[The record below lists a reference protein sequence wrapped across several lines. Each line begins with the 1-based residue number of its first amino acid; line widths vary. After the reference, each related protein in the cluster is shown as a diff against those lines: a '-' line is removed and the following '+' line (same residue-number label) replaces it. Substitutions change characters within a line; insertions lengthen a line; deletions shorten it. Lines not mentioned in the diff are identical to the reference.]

1 MGLKPIGSEKLT
13 GQDKINRIMEIATYG
28 EVEKNNDY
36 HTKTVSFSKK
46 ASDGNTYAIV
56 MEKDGYYLKRGINE
70 SELDYV
76 DGLHNKRRN
85 RFKSYGS
92 ALKRMNLIFKPLNE
106 EFNGGEADPMFEQS
120 SNENKFVLKT
130 PETEMDV
137 TTDDEDLDMGD
148 EDLDMGDEELAMD
161 DEELDMDDEEVEMG
175 DEEAEEEMEGFMK
188 PIQKLTGKLG
198 QKLRDAGEELG
209 SADIKYVLNSVISA
223 VDLDTLD
230 TEDKDDVL
238 SRFEEDETVYG
249 DEELGDEELAM
260 DDEDLDM
267 DVEDIEDEGEGEE
280 FDMSAMMPESRK
292 KRKNVISGAKTLKG
306 KSGVKEGVAMK
317 SLKNRVS
324 QLLES
329 YVTKQTPQDYIKET
343 VEKSKLN
350 NTIKKLSKSIEQEIR
365 VKKYLKENKYSRVK
379 GLTKKGN
386 IVILSDNK
394 NIFVNREGKIQ

>member
-120 SNENKFVLKT
+120 SKENKFVLKT
-130 PETEMDV
+130 PESEVDV
-137 TTDDEDLDMGD
+137 NTDEELDMDDE
-148 EDLDMGDEELAMD
+148 ELDMGDEELAMD
-161 DEELDMDDEEVEMG
+161 DEELDMDDEELDMDVEG
-175 DEEAEEEMEGFMK
+175 PEEEMEGTMK

-198 QKLRDAGEELG
+198 QKLRDAAEELG

-223 VDLDTLD
+223 VDLNTLD

-238 SRFEEDETVYG
+238 SRFEEDETAYG

-260 DDEDLDM
+260 DDIDDM
-267 DVEDIEDEGEGEE
+267 DDMEGEGEE
-280 FDMSAMMPESRK
+280 FDMSSMIPESRR
-292 KRKNVISGAKTLKG
+292 KRKNTITEKVG
-306 KSGVKEGVAMK
+306 GVAMK

-324 QLLES
+324 HLLES
-329 YVTKQTPQDYIKET
+329 YVVKKTPQEYIKET
-343 VEKSKLN
+343 ISKNKIN
-350 NTIKKLSKSIEQEIR
+350 NTIKKISKTVEQEIR
-365 VKKYLKENKYSRVK
+365 VKKYLNENKYSKLK
-379 GLTKKGN
+379 GITKKGN
-386 IVILSDNK
+386 VVILSDDINVH
-394 NIFVNREGKIQ
+394 ITREGKVK